1 MAVLGRLNTNY
12 LNVPQWMVSS
22 QKMAIDINPY
32 LRCESKLKKSC
43 IAAKILKGLTFSI
56 IVRLCFMKNLSNR
69 LVLRIK
75 FLITFS
81 QNGLRILEKSSEVQ
95 IDGAPVISHEETTK
109 VSDQPKPVSKSSNGN
124 PVRIWIDIRISN
136 GENSYFLL

>member
-1 MAVLGRLNTNY
+1 
-12 LNVPQWMVSS
+12 
-22 QKMAIDINPY
+22 
-32 LRCESKLKKSC
+32 
-43 IAAKILKGLTFSI
+43 
-56 IVRLCFMKNLSNR
+56 MKNLSNR